1 MRLRTSLAA
10 LFLSLAAPA
19 QADVL
24 VQVDNS
30 SQRMQVY
37 VDGALAHQWKVS
49 TGLPSYE
56 TPPGDFCVYRME
68 RMWHSR
74 KYEMAPMPYSLFF
87 NGGVAIHGT
96 GATRQLGR
104 RASHGCVRLHPAN
117 ARALYSLVGRYGGAR
132 VLVRG

>member
-1 MRLRTSLAA
+1 MRVRTRLPA

-19 QADVL
+19 WADL
-24 VQVDNS
+24 LGPVDDS
-30 SQRMQVY
+30 STPIQVY

-56 TPPGDFCVYRME
+56 TPPGDFYVYRME

-117 ARALYSLVGRYGGAR
+117 ARALYSLVGQYGGAR